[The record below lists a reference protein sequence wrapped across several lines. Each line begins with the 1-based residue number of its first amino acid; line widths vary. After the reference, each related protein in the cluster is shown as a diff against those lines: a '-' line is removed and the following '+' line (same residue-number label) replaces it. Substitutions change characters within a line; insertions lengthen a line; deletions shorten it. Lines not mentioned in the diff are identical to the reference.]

1 MHGYDF
7 YQINL
12 YVFNKFHIFYKLQ
25 WLLRSLQWKLGRDQ
39 KYSLSGDY
47 KRNVNYG
54 TCIKYPDLEQ
64 CQSRFSLFK
73 FLINVSTFLI
83 SWIKSLFFSKQRH
96 TSVSV
101 QTDFGVIVF
110 TVIAYK
116 NIFISSMD

>member
-1 MHGYDF
+1 M
-7 YQINL
+7 
-12 YVFNKFHIFYKLQ
+12 
-25 WLLRSLQWKLGRDQ
+25 RDQ

-64 CQSRFSLFK
+64 CQSHFSLFK

-116 NIFISSMD
+116 NIVISSMD

>member
-1 MHGYDF
+1 MLFKDICFIKIY
-7 YQINL
+7 
-12 YVFNKFHIFYKLQ
+12 KFFLSFLLIFYYL
-25 WLLRSLQWKLGRDQ
+25 
-39 KYSLSGDY
+39 
-47 KRNVNYG
+47 
-54 TCIKYPDLEQ
+54 DLEQ

-73 FLINVSTFLI
+73 FSNNVSTLLI

>member
-1 MHGYDF
+1 MEIGERPEIF
-7 YQINL
+7 VIGRL
-12 YVFNKFHIFYKLQ
+12 Y
-25 WLLRSLQWKLGRDQ
+25 
-39 KYSLSGDY
+39 
-47 KRNVNYG
+47 YG

-64 CQSRFSLFK
+64 CQSHFSLFK

-116 NIFISSMD
+116 NMFISSMD